1 MMIAWKIGYHS
12 VWGYAGMIL
21 IKLNGKGEIPMDYTG
36 YILTDE
42 QQELVKMARDFVIKE
57 VKPTAKEYDIKGELN
72 WEAYNKA
79 FEMGLICCDLPEEYG
94 GLGMS
99 AITAALIRE
108 ELMYGDS
115 GFGLTCGTNSL
126 GAKPVLIAGTEEQK
140 HYVIETLLS
149 DKPGRDPRWP
159 KKRSGFASFAL
170 TEPDAGSDAGACR
183 TTAVRDGDDYI
194 INGSKCF
201 ITNACY
207 ADVMTV
213 VASVDKSLGV
223 KGLTMFLVDANTPG
237 ITIGKHEDKMGIR
250 QSATCSI
257 TFDDVRVPASRII
270 GKEGEGFKIAMKTL
284 EQGRAAI
291 GSSACGIMRD
301 ALEIAAKYAQQRQTM
316 GKPIYKHQS
325 VCNLLADME
334 IAIQTSRQIGLYV
347 AALVDAKDP
356 RAGSAGPVAKCYASD
371 AMQKVVANAVQI
383 LGGYGYSREYPVEKL
398 MRDAKI
404 FQIFEGTNE
413 IQRMIIGS
421 NVIREYKIK

>member
-1 MMIAWKIGYHS
+1 VEYSGFILSDDQKE
-12 VWGYAGMIL
+12 L
-21 IKLNGKGEIPMDYTG
+21 IKMAQD
-36 YILTDE
+36 
-42 QQELVKMARDFVIKE
+42 LVINE

-72 WEAYNKA
+72 WDAYNKA
-79 FEMGLICCDLPEEYG
+79 FGMGLICCDLPEEYG

-99 AITAALIRE
+99 SITASLIRE
-108 ELMYGDS
+108 ELTYGDA

-140 HYVIETLLS
+140 RYVIETLLS
-149 DKPGRDPRWP
+149 DKPGRDKRWP

-170 TEPDAGSDAGACR
+170 TEPDAGSDAGACT
-183 TTAVRDGDDYI
+183 TTAVKDGDDYI
-194 INGSKCF
+194 INGNKCF

-213 VASVDKSLGV
+213 VASVDRSLGV
-223 KGLTMFLVDANTPG
+223 KGLTMFLVDTDTPG

-250 QSATCSI
+250 QSATCGV
-257 TFDDVRVPASRII
+257 TFEDVRVPSSRMV

-291 GSSACGIMRD
+291 GSSVCGIMRD
-301 ALEIAAKYAQQRQTM
+301 AIEIAAKYAQERHSM
-316 GKPIYKHQS
+316 GKPIHKYQGISFK
-325 VCNLLADME
+325 LADME
-334 IAIQTSRQIGLYV
+334 IAYQTTRQIGLYV

-356 RAGSAGPVAKCYASD
+356 DAGSVGPIAKCYASD
-371 AMQKVVANAVQI
+371 ALQMVVTNAVQI

-413 IQRMIIGS
+413 IQRMIIGG
-421 NVIREYKIK
+421 NVIRQYKISI

>member
-1 MMIAWKIGYHS
+1 
-12 VWGYAGMIL
+12 
-21 IKLNGKGEIPMDYTG
+21 MDYSG
-36 YILTDE
+36 FIVSDD
-42 QQELVKMARDFVIKE
+42 QKELIKMARDLVVKE
-57 VKPTAKEYDIKGELN
+57 VKPTAKDYDITGELN
-72 WEAYNKA
+72 WDAYNKA

-108 ELMYGDS
+108 ELTYGDA

-140 HYVIETLLS
+140 RYVIETLLS

-159 KKRSGFASFAL
+159 KKRSGFACFAL
-170 TEPDAGSDAGACR
+170 TEPDAGSDAAACT
-183 TTAVRDGDDYI
+183 TTAVKDGDDYI
-194 INGSKCF
+194 INGNKCF
-201 ITNACY
+201 ITNSCY
-207 ADVMTV
+207 ADIMTV
-213 VASVDKSLGV
+213 VASVDRNLGV

-250 QSATCSI
+250 QSATCNI
-257 TFDDVRVPASRII
+257 TFEDVRVPASRMI

-291 GSSACGIMRD
+291 GSSVCGIMKD
-301 ALEIAAKYAQQRQTM
+301 AIEIAAKYAQERQTM
-316 GKPIYKHQS
+316 GKPIYKNQGIS
-325 VCNLLADME
+325 FKLADME
-334 IAIQTSRQIGLYV
+334 IALHTTRQIGLYV

-356 RAGSAGPVAKCYASD
+356 LASSLGPIAKCYASD
-371 AMQKVVANAVQI
+371 ALQMVVTNAVQI

-413 IQRMIIGS
+413 IQRLIIGG
-421 NVIREYKIK
+421 NVIRQHKILK